1 MGRQG
6 SLESNSAR
14 RAPGSDLQGRIDRL
28 KNKTRSSFKVSS
40 ATSDRFSMTKFNR
53 QRFSRR
59 LDGIELKEN
68 LVVARKGVERDQ
80 HVQND
85 DGAQNI
91 LHLIF
96 HFPEVD
102 GLPRCVYAGPGTPV
116 SGGLAY
122 IRCNSGLHSARQVDQ
137 DRIIKIDHA
146 RTQRHRK
153 RRGIEQVGD
162 DAATLER
169 ELAIAE
175 GKLPPEQVAMLSRF
189 EGILMMDNSG
199 NHPSAHHQ
207 SHAKH

>member
-1 MGRQG
+1 MVFAPFITFQKHAPRRFEPIPECSIIPSTDGMYSLGMGRQG

-137 DRIIKIDHA
+137 DRIIKIELVVHSRA
-146 RTQRHRK
+146 RKPDRPRAN
-153 RRGIEQVGD
+153 
-162 DAATLER
+162 AATPQ
-169 ELAIAE
+169 AAW
-175 GKLPPEQVAMLSRF
+175 
-189 EGILMMDNSG
+189 N
-199 NHPSAHHQ
+199 
-207 SHAKH
+207 